1 MSNNDNDRDRRSR
14 GDVARENKAEEKRLA
29 ELTTALIGLSSK
41 QLGKLGLDEEVL
53 GAVNEARRMTTH
65 GARARQMRIVRRAL
79 RGSDNVAIGEAVH
92 NLINPHGRPSPSA
105 RAAQGWVDRFLDEG
119 NDAVEDF
126 LASHETA
133 DRQHLKGLLRN
144 VRKADAS
151 KVAKTRKSLVATI
164 QAYIQEADS

>member
-1 MSNNDNDRDRRSR
+1 
-14 GDVARENKAEEKRLA
+14 
-29 ELTTALIGLSSK
+29 
-41 QLGKLGLDEEVL
+41 
-53 GAVNEARRMTTH
+53 
-65 GARARQMRIVRRAL
+65 MRIVRRAL